1 MTGGAKT
8 SVAVRAE
15 AMPSA
20 ELQCPRVEL
29 HRGGAESGGPERC
42 RSETERDSGVVR
54 GDGAERRRKAPERS
68 GVSPHDARI
77 PRSER
82 RHRGGPA
89 LGAPEQATRHEG
101 SASQQRVSPEQS
113 NANEVCVPPVRV
125 PEIGAATRMPWIFGR
140 APARVTRML
149 GICLGRQLVCSNW
162 RALDSERRLTT

>member
-1 MTGGAKT
+1 MYTCIPLTLAGASPLSLTLAGAKT

-29 HRGGAESGGPERC
+29 RRGGAESGGAERC
-42 RSETERDSGVVR
+42 RSKTERDSGVVR
-54 GDGAERRRKAPERS
+54 GDGAERQSEATERS

-101 SASQQRVSPEQS
+101 SASQQRVSPKQS
-113 NANEVCVPPVRV
+113 NANEVCVPPVIV
-125 PEIGAATRMPWIFGR
+125 PEIGAATRMPWIFWPCPKKKSPTIASR
-140 APARVTRML
+140 F
-149 GICLGRQLVCSNW
+149 
-162 RALDSERRLTT
+162 